1 MKLAIRTVC
10 FHFLCILIFG
20 IIYYNIQYQF
30 QHNDEQQRKSILDYI
45 LLSTTIQAGVGF
57 SEQEIKNYT
66 QTKSQDLINGG
77 FSINEVNN
85 YFGIKEPDTTL
96 IEEYWKESVNEVITD
111 KEYQSFNDPNTPFAT
126 TAQLSA
132 CISPACQC
140 S

>member
-57 SEQEIKNYT
+57 SDIYPTTNVAKLVMISQQIIMIMT
-66 QTKSQDLINGG
+66 QIFTL
-77 FSINEVNN
+77 
-85 YFGIKEPDTTL
+85 YFFIL
-96 IEEYWKESVNEVITD
+96 
-111 KEYQSFNDPNTPFAT
+111 
-126 TAQLSA
+126 
-132 CISPACQC
+132 
-140 S
+140 